1 MVPSKIL
8 QDIITRIIAAT
19 RFPFINQE
27 DWDEK
32 RKTLVNTSLS
42 KSYGVS
48 TSTGVIYPSI
58 VVLNP
63 DDSIREIG
71 EVEMKVV
78 ANLAEKWRD
87 LSEKASIGDQYRKL
101 FIYIPEG
108 SEDLAIKILKENRI
122 QYAGLRVWLID
133 DGVLKTKPISTP
145 DMIKDHRVS

>member
-1 MVPSKIL
+1 MVPLKTL
-8 QDIITRIIAAT
+8 QDRITRIIAAT

-71 EVEMKVV
+71 EVEMKIV
-78 ANLAEKWRD
+78 ANLAEKWRN
-87 LSEKASIGDQYRKL
+87 LSEKASIGDHYRKL
-101 FIYIPEG
+101 FIYVPEG

-133 DGVLKTKPISTP
+133 NGVLKTKPISTP

>member
-1 MVPSKIL
+1 MVPIKIL
-8 QDIITRIIAAT
+8 QDRITRIIAAT

-27 DWDEK
+27 DWDEQ
-32 RKTLVNTSLS
+32 RKTLVNTSLT

-48 TSTGVIYPSI
+48 TSAGVIYPSI

-71 EVEMKVV
+71 EVEMKV
-78 ANLAEKWRD
+78 AGNLAEKWRE
-87 LSEKASIGDQYRKL
+87 LSVKASIGDHYRKL

-122 QYAGLRVWLID
+122 QYAGLRIWLID
-133 DGVLKTKPISTP
+133 DGVLKTKPITTP

>member
-1 MVPSKIL
+1 MVPVEIIR
-8 QDIITRIIAAT
+8 DRITRVIAAT

-78 ANLAEKWRD
+78 ANLAENWRD

>member
-1 MVPSKIL
+1 MVPLKTL
-8 QDIITRIIAAT
+8 QDRITRIIAAT

-71 EVEMKVV
+71 EVEMKIV
-78 ANLAEKWRD
+78 ANLAEKWRN
-87 LSEKASIGDQYRKL
+87 LSEKASIGDHYRKL
-101 FIYIPEG
+101 FIYVPEG